1 MVFVSDS
8 SGRFAT
14 SYVPE
19 CVTNEQLKKSLGIK
33 DNYDYRMYLQR
44 NGDKIAEN
52 NDNEAKKQSVIE
64 LGSSCD
70 CAKCLLISKKEYFK
84 TLLKE

>member
-19 CVTNEQLKKSLGIK
+19 CVTNEQIKKSLGIK